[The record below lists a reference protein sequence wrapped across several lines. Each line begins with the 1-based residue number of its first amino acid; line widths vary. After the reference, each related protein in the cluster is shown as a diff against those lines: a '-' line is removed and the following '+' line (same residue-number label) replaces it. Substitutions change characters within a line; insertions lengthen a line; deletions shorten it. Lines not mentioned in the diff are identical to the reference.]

1 MTHGRVGFGASKS
14 RAGGLRICDL
24 APTSML
30 SNGPRDVAT
39 SGFRVQGLGLVEV
52 QRSGFTGISEIRTS
66 QSTKQTVSPCRTQYK
81 YSKAD
86 PKQDSLYQG
95 PSRPRVAEGLD
106 FGNTPWLLHGGPEL
120 ESTQH

>member
-1 MTHGRVGFGASKS
+1 MGGWDL
-14 RAGGLRICDL
+14 GLRNRGLEVFEFAIWHRRPCFR
-24 APTSML
+24 
-30 SNGPRDVAT
+30 NGPRDVAT